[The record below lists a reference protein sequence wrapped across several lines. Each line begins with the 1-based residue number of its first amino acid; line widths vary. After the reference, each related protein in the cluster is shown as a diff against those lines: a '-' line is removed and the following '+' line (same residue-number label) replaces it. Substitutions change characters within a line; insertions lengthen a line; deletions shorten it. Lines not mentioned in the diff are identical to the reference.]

1 VRNVFAQITRRY
13 RLARLFF
20 RSKSYFKT
28 KLK

>member
-1 VRNVFAQITRRY
+1 MKKAFMKEANVPFGQT
-13 RLARLFF
+13 FQ